1 MCLGKWKE
9 GVHRGDILAQLFY
22 FPVILSLLPTPI
34 YSLVTSSL
42 PTSARYLLPNS
53 PCAMSFSTYEYV
65 KLVNL
70 AFPSGFLYL
79 SVI

>member
-1 MCLGKWKE
+1 MFSKME
-9 GVHRGDILAQLFY
+9 GRVHRGDILARLFY
-22 FPVILSLLPTPI
+22 FPVILSLLPTQI
-34 YSLVTSSL
+34 HSLVTSSL

-53 PCAMSFSTYEYV
+53 PCTMSFSTYEYV